1 MTSTNLSICLF
12 YLNFFLP
19 TKPLYVPQDGFNL
32 EIGTSILSCKKR
44 SEVHPV
50 QKLNRWRHQVELKNK
65 IMGPIF
71 SVGDSSDS
79 LHKRIMFEGETTY
92 RHTVGL
98 SQWIPLHLDFNVFTN
113 SHIFPTEDR
122 ILPQCGLVIF

>member
-1 MTSTNLSICLF
+1 MQMTSTNLSICLF

-79 LHKRIMFEGETTY
+79 LHKRIMFEGETKY
-92 RHTVGL
+92 RHTVC
-98 SQWIPLHLDFNVFTN
+98 QRAFTE
-113 SHIFPTEDR
+113 I
-122 ILPQCGLVIF
+122 

>member
-1 MTSTNLSICLF
+1 MQMTSTNLSICLF

-92 RHTVGL
+92 RHTVCHSGFL
-98 SQWIPLHLDFNVFTN
+98 YI
-113 SHIFPTEDR
+113 
-122 ILPQCGLVIF
+122 